1 MDGFKVGSRGGM
13 DAINAAA
20 VFSSP
25 DLVAIHDL
33 IWDVIRVLNDLALH
47 VDQIQGSIRALL
59 QPYRPEMGVTT
70 GNEFCM
76 LLLGC
81 THYRDPYLI
90 HCAPYCLLC
99 HKAGHLGARMQ
110 CLNVISDLGPGAPF
124 AGDLSRQPTLLSLIR
139 VLAERQ
145 PVGPNEKRS
154 FVTPSK
160 V

>member
-1 MDGFKVGSRGGM
+1 MDGCKVGSRGGM

-47 VDQIQGSIRALL
+47 VDQIQGSIRALF

-81 THYRDPYLI
+81 SACHQAGSLARHDIAMDQVADHVTNENPTPDNVRFKSLRDQP
-90 HCAPYCLLC
+90 HAP
-99 HKAGHLGARMQ
+99 
-110 CLNVISDLGPGAPF
+110 
-124 AGDLSRQPTLLSLIR
+124 
-139 VLAERQ
+139 
-145 PVGPNEKRS
+145 
-154 FVTPSK
+154 
-160 V
+160 